1 MDDDP
6 ETGAT
11 QLQHA
16 GLDAV
21 VGGEAADQ
29 HGSDAAGLQKLD
41 KPGAAPLCQVVIAG
55 TIGMQVRLD
64 PFQTKK
70 S

>member
-1 MDDDP
+1 MNDDP
-6 ETGAT
+6 QTGSA

-21 VGGEAADQ
+21 VGGEASHQHRAD
-29 HGSDAAGLQKLD
+29 APCLQEFD
-41 KPGAAPLCQVVIAG
+41 KPGAAALGQVMVAG
-55 TIGMQVRLD
+55 AVRMQVRLD